1 MRSCLQLR
9 SPQTDAEWQAYYQ
22 LRWQVLRAPWQQ
34 PPGSERDELEAHSIH
49 LMLIAENGDI
59 AAVGRLH
66 KVDVHTAQV
75 RYMAVAEAWQGQG
88 AGARILQGLEQHAV
102 AMGLT
107 TIVLNARES
116 ALHFYTRQGYQ
127 QQADAPTQLGIRHFR
142 MQKSLILAG
151 APQQWSS
158 WCKALQDTWQHTIP
172 LSAYMQLSIERF
184 DGYQLQCTAPLAPN
198 INLHQTMF
206 AGSIYTLATLTGW
219 GLLYLQLQSQGL
231 TGMQVLADAS
241 IRYIKPI
248 TGAPQATCRLANVQ
262 GDLQPLRQGRRVKQ
276 QIRVEVYC
284 DQVLCAEFTG
294 LYAVLPNATPEE
306 TA

>member
-1 MRSCLQLR
+1 MRSGLQLR

-34 PPGSERDELEAHSIH
+34 PPGSERDELEGESIH
-49 LMLIAENGDI
+49 LMLMAENGDI

-75 RYMAVAEAWQGQG
+75 RYMAVADAWQGQG

-102 AMGLT
+102 AMGVNT
-107 TIVLNARES
+107 VVLNARES

-127 QQADAPTQLGIRHFR
+127 QQATAPTQFGILHFR
-142 MQKSLILAG
+142 MQKSLVLAG
-151 APQQWSS
+151 SPSLWSA
-158 WCKALQDTWQHTIP
+158 WCQALQQTWQSTIP

-219 GLLYLQLQSQGL
+219 GLLYLQLQSLGL
-231 TGMQVLADAS
+231 TGMQVLADAN
-241 IRYIKPI
+241 IRYFKPI
-248 TGAPQATCRLANVQ
+248 KSAPQAICRLADVK
-262 GDLQPLRQGRRVKQ
+262 GDLSALAEGRKVQQ
-276 QIRVEVYC
+276 QIRVLIYC
-284 DQVLCAEFTG
+284 DTELCAEFSG
-294 LYAVLPNATPEE
+294 RYAVLPE
-306 TA
+306 